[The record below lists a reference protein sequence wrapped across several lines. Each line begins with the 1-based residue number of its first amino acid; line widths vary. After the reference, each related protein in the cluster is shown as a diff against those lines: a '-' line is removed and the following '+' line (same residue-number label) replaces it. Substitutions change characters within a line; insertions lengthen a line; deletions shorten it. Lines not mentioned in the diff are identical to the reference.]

1 MYYSGDV
8 QKIKD
13 DLTLVKPTIFVS
25 VPRLFSRF
33 HDVIKGKFDEI
44 EGWAKTGLN
53 YGLNTK
59 MANVTN
65 NGGVTHRVYDKVFF
79 NKTKQALGGNV
90 RLMVSGSA
98 PLLPDVHRVLKVVMG
113 APLLEGYGQTES
125 TGGVTVTQAYDPDV
139 GQVGGPAV
147 FFMS

>member
-1 MYYSGDV
+1 M
-8 QKIKD
+8 
-13 DLTLVKPTIFVS
+13 KPTIFVS

-98 PLLPDVHRVLKVVMG
+98 PLLPDVHRFLKVVMG

-147 FFMS
+147 IFIF

>member
-98 PLLPDVHRVLKVVMG
+98 PLLPDVHRFLRVVMG